1 MAKSKSSASSAT
13 RKKQAAKQAKKKQGA
28 DDDDLNPSHTP
39 QKPQR
44 GQKKQKKDRF
54 APKVNSYVPP
64 PPPPKG
70 APDPVDLYLVSQGK
84 QIDPELVVVLR
95 RLAKKDEATIGKG
108 VEGFDAAVR
117 EVLRREQEKEGEDW
131 ERELKEEEILECVAV
146 WAHHFP
152 RLALHPSRRLRL
164 SVHSLHSL
172 LSSGSNPLLKYTRSA
187 LLSALWTDQP
197 NYVGSWCVA
206 AFDSDRTVRNQAYR
220 TWESVILPIEEPAQE
235 STGEEPEREGINV
248 FEHGESITQFAFS
261 LILGSPSDDISG
273 SDSPEDPAFLRT
285 SAISA
290 LVYLIQ
296 KLPSPLPLEAE
307 TVDTL
312 MSEEIWDM
320 LAVRDQERTGE
331 KEQPKMVRRALYELL
346 GALAARKEDLMV
358 VSRAEKVADE
368 EQRAEENDEGEEEND
383 DRLRTISRLVLEN
396 CWTEE
401 EGWPG
406 IIGFLRR
413 YPQSWTLA
421 DIALDTAPS
430 ADGSIEESENEDED
444 DETKEKAT
452 PGFIPS
458 PTLTR
463 LFTHLTL
470 ACSSHPSALYPTILL
485 LLSTIPASILPV
497 AGPHALPALSLLFE
511 NFYSAYSSRAVTI
524 GGAQSSE
531 AWLGALLEC
540 LVFVTSKV
548 DDVELSKDLS
558 REWVGRAWKAYLNVG
573 EESKTRGLASRR
585 TAEELEKTLTRFA
598 ARDDK
603 AAFEAVWEVIEQEAA
618 RLFSQEGTSGK
629 SLEALVMAL
638 KAIPRSNSEEV
649 SRRGTSLAKGQL
661 QGAITSIQQ
670 GREEGREDSLKF
682 IASTKD
688 LVKEDQAIQQ
698 QLDDLCLQHLPAYVS
713 TSANTLSLLVSHL
726 GTTSRTSQSSIW
738 QSLFATSPAPTVF
751 LSLIDAISHTDLA
764 RELPSAELDTEVTQI
779 AQKILSTGRS
789 TEDELDILRQI
800 MLRPE
805 PFVESS
811 LPSQLSKLA
820 IETLESTATP
830 ALAISSSPN
839 TSSLSALVPSTCLL
853 ANYVQEDENARE
865 VASSETATVSLFQVG
880 YLLMNSRLDGAVP
893 GEAVAAAQ
901 QAWQA
906 VVRVGGDE
914 VVGKVM
920 DSLKKALVDV
930 NARPSAIEIVQA
942 ASALLATAP
951 STQVSLSGLL
961 PTSDD
966 FNELYTKLSLSYPSP
981 TLSIIEPLVST
992 SDSNPLP
999 APSAVDSAFLSAYPR
1014 AILAFLEIASRDH
1027 SLARKSLWTVPHLL
1041 LFANCAKDQLALSSS
1056 PTGMFGSS
1064 IPEDVL
1070 ERLIGAGEGASS
1082 YLLSSASNA
1091 LADGWHAKTVTH
1103 LRSKDAVKTDDQ
1115 LLAVLDTLARQAKG
1129 TDAKAS
1135 YAQRAVSTVLGSA
1148 LRYSESGVQDA
1159 ERWLALAQNL
1169 PSAPGLSCA
1178 IIAAVKPIL
1187 LETPRF
1193 ERYQNEL
1200 AASLAGIAPSQLESK
1215 GLPLLRQILTIAPP
1229 PDAPIIFLP
1238 QQRTMFLVQ
1247 AIQKWIGSDEG
1258 IPEEANAGTLELL
1271 SHLVAII
1278 QDLSGSH
1285 WDLVFDLIE
1294 TNLDSADWDESTTLP
1309 SLYQSCLLLAQM
1321 KELSNANAELR
1332 AVAKDRVVSCL
1343 ELVLRLFVSRPV
1355 SKERNAPRAEV
1366 VSTMARLITDL
1377 PPKLLTM
1384 DKSFDQLLR
1393 LLQDPSLAVQV
1404 SSYDLLRRVVQKHVE
1419 DLVVEAELDAEEKL
1433 EIHLPL
1439 SLVKLLETKLNA
1451 DDVESP
1457 EKASAYLLAWLT
1469 TFAFFGPASPRLRS
1483 GYIDQLRNNDLVAS
1497 SLLPSLFGLFNLSD
1511 RTRPTDLSPWSIDD
1525 FHLEVV
1531 DTLEAQTLPVFAA
1544 HVYYRSL
1551 QAVPSL
1557 IRTYWASLQNLQLS
1571 RTIQTFTSRNFSP
1584 LLIAAELSSLRDPSS
1599 ETGKQLRD
1607 NDDFTVKVAAG
1618 ANEVKCVFIV
1628 DEESMEIGVKVPNEF
1643 PLVGV
1648 EVRDVR
1654 KVGVTDKQWRA
1665 WLLAMQQVISTQSA
1679 AIADALL
1686 LFKRNVTL
1694 HFEGV
1699 ESCAICYSTVS
1710 TVDRSLPSKSCKTC
1724 ENKFH
1729 AGCLYKWFTTSHS
1742 STCPLCRQIM

>member
-13 RKKQAAKQAKKKQGA
+13 RKKQAAKQAKKKQQNGGEE
-28 DDDDLNPSHTP
+28 DDLNNPSHTP

-54 APKVNSYVPP
+54 APKVKSYVPP

-70 APDPVDLYLVSQGK
+70 APDPVDLYLISQGK

-95 RLAKKDEATIGKG
+95 RLHKKDEATIMKG

-117 EVLRREQEKEGEDW
+117 EVLRRDQEKEGEDW
-131 ERELKEEEILECVAV
+131 EREMKEEEVLECVAV

-164 SVHSLHSL
+164 SVHSLHAL
-172 LSSGSNPLLKYTRSA
+172 LSSGLTLLLRYTRSA

-197 NYVGSWCVA
+197 NYVGAWCVA
-206 AFDSDRTVRNQAYR
+206 AFDSDRTVRSQAYR
-220 TWESVILPIEEPAQE
+220 TWESVLLPLDTSVDEKEE
-235 STGEEPEREGINV
+235 EEVEPREGINLV
-248 FEHGESITQFAFS
+248 DQAESVTQFAFS
-261 LILGSPSDDISG
+261 LILGSPTSETSG
-273 SDSPEDPAFLRT
+273 TDTPEDPAFLRT

-290 LVYLIQ
+290 LVYLMQ
-296 KLPSPLPLEAE
+296 KLPSPLPLEPG
-307 TVDTL
+307 TVETL
-312 MSEEIWDM
+312 MGEELWDM

-331 KEQPKMVRRALYELL
+331 REQPKMVRRALYELL
-346 GALAARKEDLMV
+346 GSIVARKEDLMI
-358 VSRAEKVADE
+358 VSRDEKGTDEKTGGDVDE
-368 EQRAEENDEGEEEND
+368 EDDGEEND

-406 IIGFLRR
+406 TIAFLRR
-413 YPQSWTLA
+413 YPQAWTLA
-421 DIALDTAPS
+421 DLALESAPS
-430 ADGSIEESENEDED
+430 ADTSIDEEESELESGS
-444 DETKEKAT
+444 TT
-452 PGFIPS
+452 FTPS

-470 ACSSHPSALYPTILL
+470 ACSSHPTPLYPTILL
-485 LLSTIPASILPV
+485 LLSTIPTSILPTS
-497 AGPHALPALSLLFE
+497 GPSASAALSLLFE

-524 GGAQSSE
+524 GGTAAGE

-540 LVFVTSKV
+540 LVYETSKV
-548 DDVELSKDLS
+548 DDTQLSQELAKD
-558 REWVGRAWKAYLNVG
+558 WVGRIWKAFLNVG

-585 TAEELEKTLTRFA
+585 TAEEVEKTLTRFA
-598 ARDDK
+598 SREDK
-603 AAFEAVWEVIEQEAA
+603 GAFDAVWDIIEKESAL
-618 RLFSQEGTSGK
+618 LFSQEGTSSK
-629 SLEALVMAL
+629 SLDALVMTL
-638 KAIPRSNSEEV
+638 KAILRSSSEQV
-649 SRRGTSLAKGQL
+649 KTGGSRLVKKQV
-661 QGAITSIQQ
+661 QGAITTVQQ
-670 GREEGREDSLKF
+670 GRDEGREDMLKF

-688 LVKEDQAIQQ
+688 LVKGDHEIQQ
-698 QLDDLCLQHLPAYVS
+698 QLDDLCLQHLPAYIPIS
-713 TSANTLSLLVSHL
+713 SNSLSLLVSHL
-726 GTTSRTSQSSIW
+726 ATTSQASRSSIW
-738 QSLFATSPAPTVF
+738 QSLFATSPSPLVF
-751 LSLIDAISHTDLA
+751 LRLIDSLSHSSLA
-764 RELPSAELDTEVTQI
+764 QDLPSADLDPEVLKM
-779 AQKILSTGRS
+779 ANRMLSVDKSGS
-789 TEDELDILRQI
+789 EDELEILRRI
-800 MLRPE
+800 MLQPQ
-805 PFVESS
+805 PFVDSS
-811 LPSQLSKLA
+811 LPSKLASLA
-820 IETLESTATP
+820 IESLTSTVSSALEA
-830 ALAISSSPN
+830 SSSP
-839 TSSLSALVPSTCLL
+839 TASTFSPLVPTTALL
-853 ANYVQEDENARE
+853 ANYVQSKENATE
-865 VASSETATVSLFQVG
+865 VATSQEAVVALSQVAF
-880 YLLMNSRLDGAVP
+880 LLPNSRIDSALP
-893 GEAVAAAQ
+893 GEAIAAAQ
-901 QAWQA
+901 QAWQEISQL
-906 VVRVGGDE
+906 GGDE
-914 VVGKVM
+914 VIEKAM
-920 DSLKKALVDV
+920 KSLTSLLVDV
-930 NARPSAIEIVQA
+930 KARPSAVEIVQA
-942 ASALLATAP
+942 GSALLSTVP
-951 STQVSLSGLL
+951 SSSISLSSLL
-961 PTSDD
+961 PTPHDLD
-966 FNELYTKLSLSYPSP
+966 ELYNKLSLSDPSP
-981 TLSIIEPLVST
+981 ALSILEPLVSAT
-992 SDSNPLP
+992 DNSPLP
-999 APSAVDSAFLSAYPR
+999 SPNAFDSAFLTSYPR
-1014 AILAFLEIASRDH
+1014 ALLGFLEIASRDH
-1027 SLARKSLWTVPHLL
+1027 SLARKSLWIVPHLL
-1041 LFANCAKDQLALSSS
+1041 LWTSCAKDQLALSSTY
-1056 PTGMFGSS
+1056 TGMFGKS
-1064 IPEDVL
+1064 IPEEVL

-1082 YLLSSASNA
+1082 YLLSSASNS
-1091 LADGWHAKTVTH
+1091 LVDGWHAQAVTH
-1103 LRSKDAVKTDDQ
+1103 LRSKEPTATDDQ
-1115 LLAVLDTLARQAKG
+1115 LLAVLDRLARQAKG
-1129 TDAKAS
+1129 NDAKAS
-1135 YAQRAVSTVLGSA
+1135 YAQRAVATVLSSA
-1148 LRYSESGVQDA
+1148 LRYSESGSQDA

-1169 PSAPGLSCA
+1169 PSAPGLACA
-1178 IIAAVKPIL
+1178 ILSSIRPIL

-1200 AASLAGIAPSQLESK
+1200 AASLAGVSPSQLDSK
-1215 GLPLLRQILTIAPP
+1215 GLPLMRQILAVAPP

-1247 AIQKWIGSDEG
+1247 AIQKWVGSDEG

-1294 TNLDSADWDESTTLP
+1294 SNLDSADWEESTTLP
-1309 SLYQSCLLLAQM
+1309 SIYQSCLLLSQM
-1321 KELSNANAELR
+1321 KELAASNAELR
-1332 AVAKDRVVSCL
+1332 SIAKERVVSCL

-1355 SKERNAPRAEV
+1355 STQRNAPRAEV

-1393 LLQDPSLAVQV
+1393 LLQDPSLAVQI
-1404 SSYDLLRRVVQKHVE
+1404 SSYDLLRRVVHKHVE
-1419 DLVVEAELDAEEKL
+1419 DLVVEVELDSEE
-1433 EIHLPL
+1433 EIKIQLPS
-1439 SLVKLLETKLNA
+1439 SLVKILETRLDGEDLDEPA
-1451 DDVESP
+1451 
-1457 EKASAYLLAWLT
+1457 KASTYLLAWLT

-1483 GYIDQLRNNDLVAS
+1483 AYIDQLRNNDLVAS
-1497 SLLPSLFGLFNLSD
+1497 SLLPSLFSLFNLSD

-1531 DTLEAQTLPVFAA
+1531 EALEPRTLPVFAA
-1544 HVYYRSL
+1544 HVYYRAL

-1584 LLIAAELSSLRDPSS
+1584 LLIAAELSSLRDPAS

-1618 ANEVKCVFIV
+1618 ANEVKCVFVV

-1648 EVRDVR
+1648 EVKDVR